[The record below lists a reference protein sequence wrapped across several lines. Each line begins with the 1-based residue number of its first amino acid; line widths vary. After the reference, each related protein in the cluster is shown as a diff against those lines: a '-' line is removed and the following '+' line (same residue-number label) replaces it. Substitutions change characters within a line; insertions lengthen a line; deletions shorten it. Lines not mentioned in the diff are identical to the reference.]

1 MQKKKTA
8 IILGASGL
16 TGSHLLQELL
26 KDDRYEKIKVFT
38 RRSLYITHSKLEEC
52 QVDLF
57 RLTEEKENF
66 TADEVFCC
74 IGSTKKKTPN
84 EELYEKVDVGIPS
97 AAAKLS
103 KENGIATFIV
113 ISALGADRNSRFFYN
128 QMKGKMENQV
138 LQQKIK
144 HTYILRPSLI
154 SGKRKEK
161 RTFEFLWK
169 QIKKVANLFMM
180 GSLKKFRSISAENI
194 AKAMIV
200 LANAPQDERI
210 IESHEINK
218 IGSKT

>member
-38 RRSLYITHSKLEEC
+38 RRSLYITHSKLEEY

-138 LQQKIK
+138 LQQKVK

-169 QIKKVANLFMM
+169 QIMKVANLFMM